1 MFGHD
6 DTAAAAVGGQT
17 HSRGGLGNA
26 RMDGRTDGRTN
37 NAIKEAKWPQKALAK
52 VVIGKF

>member
-6 DTAAAAVGGQT
+6 DTAAAAAVGGQT
-17 HSRGGLGNA
+17 HSRGGLGDA
-26 RMDGRTDGRTN
+26 RMDGRTN

>member
-1 MFGHD
+1 MFGH

-17 HSRGGLGNA
+17 DSQGGLGA
-26 RMDGRTDGRTN
+26 RMDGRTN
-37 NAIKEAKWPQKALAK
+37 NAIKEAKWPDGLAK

>member
-6 DTAAAAVGGQT
+6 DTAAAAAVGGQT
-17 HSRGGLGNA
+17 HSRGGLGDA
-26 RMDGRTDGRTN
+26 RMDGRTDEQR
-37 NAIKEAKWPQKALAK
+37 AIKEAKWPDGLAK